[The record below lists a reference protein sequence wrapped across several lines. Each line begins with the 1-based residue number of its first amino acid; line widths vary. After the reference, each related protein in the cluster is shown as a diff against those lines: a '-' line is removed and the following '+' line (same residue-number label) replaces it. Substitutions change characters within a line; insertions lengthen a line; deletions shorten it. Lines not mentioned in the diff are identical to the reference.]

1 MAKIR
6 KDFEGVIYVRS
17 GADVVRLSAGDDVPE
32 GAEVGAEHVDGGAEK
47 AEAKPDSETPAP
59 KKRATR
65 STKAAADDS
74 GDEG

>member
-1 MAKIR
+1 MSKIR

-17 GADVVRLSAGDDVPE
+17 GADVVKLAAGDDVPE
-32 GAEVGAEHVDGGAEK
+32 GVDVAPEHTDGGSEK
-47 AEAKPDSETPAP
+47 VEAAPESDSPAP

>member
-6 KDFEGVIYVRS
+6 EDFEGVIYVRS
-17 GADVVRLSAGDDVPE
+17 GADVVKLAAGDDVPQ
-32 GAEVGAEHVDGGAEK
+32 GVDVAPEHTGGGPVKVESA
-47 AEAKPDSETPAP
+47 PVSGDSAP